1 MQNQRPKFVF
11 VLQILVPK
19 ILGYNGNSFS
29 PLLGKKLIP
38 SDILELDKNKL
49 PQLFKYWIM
58 LFSG

>member
-29 PLLGKKLIP
+29 PLLSKKLIP